1 MLSVIAS
8 LLLMMA
14 VPMLLYMGLKARM
27 RKDAG
32 WKKYLFAAGG
42 IFILLAIIKQM

>member
-1 MLSVIAS
+1 MMS

-14 VPMLLYMGLKARM
+14 VPMLLYMGLKLRM

-32 WKKYLFAAGG
+32 WKKYLIAAGG
-42 IFILLAIIKQM
+42 VFIVLFFITRH